1 MSFLDELKRR
11 NVYRVGVAYAI
22 VAWMAVQV
30 TSVFAPALRLPDW
43 VVSLVALVAIVGF
56 PIALILSWVYELTP
70 AGLRRTDDVPP
81 EQSITRVTGQ
91 KLNYLIIGSL
101 AALLLFV
108 VVDAYVL
115 RDDAVAGAAAAAP
128 AESSAAPAAAAA
140 PATRD
145 VLRNSVAVLPFTN
158 LSPNPDDAYFAQG
171 IHEEVLNQLGKL
183 GALTVIGRTSVLR
196 YADGR
201 TAIPD
206 IARELNVQ
214 TVMEGSVR
222 YAGDDVRIT
231 AQLVDP
237 KTGAQLWSDAYQRK
251 FDDIFAIQAD
261 IAMNI
266 ANALSAEFSVAEQQ
280 AVERPLTSSPEA
292 YALYLQVRGA
302 QANQRAALELLDRAI
317 ALDPSFAAAYGRKAQ
332 IYSAMLSNNAV
343 TNAVRSEER
352 AEVERLLRESALRAL
367 TIDASQIQAQSALD
381 AIEVQRWRWSGLRM
395 LSAQQ
400 LSVQF
405 QPAVVW
411 AQAWM
416 GNVAGALVPSER
428 WAELDPN
435 IAQPFLNLGVLYAY
449 AGDRA
454 RSNRALRRALEIA
467 PGHPLVRSW
476 IAYNAAATG
485 DTDGALA
492 ELTQVQRDLGDN
504 PQVVFMIEMAYAY
517 GRLGRRDDAQRLFA
531 RIEERAKTQDIGTG
545 GWAVAYLAVGD
556 EARALE
562 QLGAVAEK
570 VGNHESDAG
579 YLSVMNL
586 RMNFLNDPL
595 VATPRFAEVLARI
608 KGD

>member
-1 MSFLDELKRR
+1 VSFLSELKRR

-30 TSVFAPALRLPDW
+30 TSVFAPALRFPDW
-43 VVSLVALVAIVGF
+43 VVSLVALVAVVGF

-70 AGLRRTDDVPP
+70 AGVRRTDDVPAV
-81 EQSITRVTGQ
+81 ESITRVTAQ

-108 VVDAYVL
+108 AIDAYVL
-115 RDDAVAGAAAAAP
+115 RDDAAPGAAAASP
-128 AESSAAPAAAAA
+128 AESVAAPTAAA
-140 PATRD
+140 PLTRD

-196 YADGR
+196 YADGK

-206 IARELNVQ
+206 IARDLNVQ

-222 YAGDDVRIT
+222 YAGDSVRIT

-302 QANQRAALELLDRAI
+302 QADQQAALELLDRAI
-317 ALDPSFAAAYGRKAQ
+317 ALDPAFAAAYGRKAQ
-332 IYSAMLSNNAV
+332 IYSAMLSNNAAA
-343 TNAVRSEER
+343 NAVRSEER
-352 AEVERLLRESALRAL
+352 AEVERLLRENAARAL
-367 TIDASQIQAQSALD
+367 TIDAAQIQAQSALD
-381 AIEVQRWRWSGLRM
+381 AVEVQRWRWSGLRVP
-395 LSAQQ
+395 SAQQ

-428 WAELDPN
+428 WAEIDPN
-435 IAQPFLNLGVLYAY
+435 VGPAFLNLGVLYAY
-449 AGDRA
+449 AGDRP
-454 RSNRALRRALEIA
+454 RSNRALRRALEIV
-467 PGHPLVRSW
+467 PQNPLSRSW
-476 IAYNAAATG
+476 VGYNATATG
-485 DTDGALA
+485 DTDTAVA
-492 ELTQVQRDLGDN
+492 ELTQVQRNLGDN
-504 PQVVFMIEMAYAY
+504 PPVVFMIEMAYAY
-517 GRLGRRDDAQRLFA
+517 GRLGRGDDAQRLFA
-531 RIEERAKTQDIGTG
+531 RIEERAKTQDIGAG

-556 EARALE
+556 ETRALE
-562 QLGAVAEK
+562 QLEMAAEK
-570 VGNHESDAG
+570 ARNHESDSG
-579 YLSVMNL
+579 YLSLMNL

-595 VATPRFAEVLARI
+595 VTTPRFAEVLARI